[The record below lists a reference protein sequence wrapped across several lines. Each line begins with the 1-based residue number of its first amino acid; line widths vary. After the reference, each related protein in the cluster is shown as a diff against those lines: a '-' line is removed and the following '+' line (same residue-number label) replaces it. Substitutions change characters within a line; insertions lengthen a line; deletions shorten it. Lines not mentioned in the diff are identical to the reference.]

1 MEKITLNRRWI
12 LLSLIT
18 ALMLWATPL
27 LANDVCFSEADA
39 SKIVVELEKGRI
51 CEQQVVQY
59 EVSVKELS
67 IQIESLKTQVETMSK
82 KFDETMKQ
90 LETERKI
97 ASEKDKARLEE
108 IKAAGKPQWTMLFG
122 GFGAGALL
130 VGALILLL

>member
-1 MEKITLNRRWI
+1 MEKITLNRRRI

-27 LANDVCFSEADA
+27 LANEVCFTESDA

-67 IQIESLKTQVETMSK
+67 VQIESLKTQVETMSK

-108 IKAAGKPQWTMLFG
+108 IKTAGKPQWTMLFG

-130 VGALILLL
+130 IGALVLLL

>member
-1 MEKITLNRRWI
+1 LI

-27 LANDVCFSEADA
+27 QANDVCFSEGDA
-39 SKIVVELEKGRI
+39 SKIVVELERGRF

-59 EVSVKELS
+59 EVSVRELS

-82 KFDETMKQ
+82 KFDETLKQ
-90 LETERKI
+90 LEAERKI
-97 ASEKDKARLEE
+97 ADEKDKARLEE

-122 GFGAGALL
+122 GFGTGALL
-130 VGALILLL
+130 IGALVLLL

>member
-1 MEKITLNRRWI
+1 MEKIILNRRLI
-12 LLSLIT
+12 LLSLLLVSII
-18 ALMLWATPL
+18 WVTPSQ
-27 LANDVCFSEADA
+27 ANEVCFTEADA
-39 SKIVVELEKGRI
+39 SKIVVELETGPI

-67 IQIESLKTQVETMSK
+67 VQIESLKTQVETMSN

-130 VGALILLL
+130 IGALVLLL

>member
-1 MEKITLNRRWI
+1 MEKITLNRRLI

-27 LANDVCFSEADA
+27 QANDVCFSESDA

-51 CEQQVVQY
+51 CEQEVVQY
-59 EVSVKELS
+59 EVSVRELS
-67 IQIESLKTQVETMSK
+67 IQIESLKTQVDTMSK

-90 LETERKI
+90 LDTERKI
-97 ASEKDKARLEE
+97 ADEKDKARLEE

-122 GFGAGALL
+122 GFGTGALL
-130 VGALILLL
+130 IGALVLLL

>member
-1 MEKITLNRRWI
+1 MF
-12 LLSLIT
+12 
-18 ALMLWATPL
+18 WATPL
-27 LANDVCFSEADA
+27 LANDVCFTEADA

-67 IQIESLKTQVETMSK
+67 IQIESLKTQVDTMSK

-130 VGALILLL
+130 IGALVLLL

>member
-1 MEKITLNRRWI
+1 MEKITLNRRRI
-12 LLSLIT
+12 LLSLLLVSII
-18 ALMLWATPL
+18 WATPSQ
-27 LANDVCFSEADA
+27 ANDVCFTEADA

-90 LETERKI
+90 LESERKI

-108 IKAAGKPQWTMLFG
+108 IKTAGKPQWTMLFG
-122 GFGAGALL
+122 GFGAGA
-130 VGALILLL
+130 VAAIVLILLL

>member
-1 MEKITLNRRWI
+1 MEKITLNRRRI

-27 LANDVCFSEADA
+27 LANEVCFTESDA

-67 IQIESLKTQVETMSK
+67 VQIESLKTQVETMSK

-130 VGALILLL
+130 IGALVLLL

>member
-1 MEKITLNRRWI
+1 MEKITLNRRRI

-18 ALMLWATPL
+18 ALMLWATPSQ
-27 LANDVCFSEADA
+27 ANDVCFTEADA

-108 IKAAGKPQWTMLFG
+108 IKTAGKPQWSMLFG

-130 VGALILLL
+130 IGALVLLL

>member
-1 MEKITLNRRWI
+1 
-12 LLSLIT
+12 
-18 ALMLWATPL
+18 MLWATPL
-27 LANDVCFSEADA
+27 LANEVCFTESDA

-90 LETERKI
+90 LESERKI

-130 VGALILLL
+130 IGALVLLL

>member
-1 MEKITLNRRWI
+1 MI

-39 SKIVVELEKGRI
+39 SKIVVELERGRF

-67 IQIESLKTQVETMSK
+67 IQIESLKNQVETMSN

-108 IKAAGKPQWTMLFG
+108 IKTAGKPQWTMLFG

>member
-1 MEKITLNRRWI
+1 MEKITLDPRLI

-39 SKIVVELEKGRI
+39 SKIVVELERGRF
-51 CEQQVVQY
+51 CERELVQY
-59 EVSVKELS
+59 EVSVRELS

-90 LETERKI
+90 LDTERKI
-97 ASEKDKARLEE
+97 ADEKDKARLEE
-108 IKAAGKPQWTMLFG
+108 IKTAGKPQWTMLFG
-122 GFGAGALL
+122 GFGAGA
-130 VGALILLL
+130 VAAIVLILLL

>member
-1 MEKITLNRRWI
+1 MEKITLNRRLI

-27 LANDVCFSEADA
+27 QANDVCFSEADA
-39 SKIVVELEKGRI
+39 GKIVVELERGRF

-67 IQIESLKTQVETMSK
+67 VQIESLKTQVETMSK

-90 LETERKI
+90 LDTERKI
-97 ASEKDKARLEE
+97 ADEKDKARLEE

-130 VGALILLL
+130 IGALVLLL

>member
-1 MEKITLNRRWI
+1 MEKTTLNRRLI

-18 ALMLWATPL
+18 ALMLWVTPSQ
-27 LANDVCFSEADA
+27 ANDVCFTEADA

-67 IQIESLKTQVETMSK
+67 VQIESLKTQVETMSN

-108 IKAAGKPQWTMLFG
+108 IKTAGKPQWTMLCG

-130 VGALILLL
+130 IGALVLLL

>member
-1 MEKITLNRRWI
+1 MEKITLNRRLI

-27 LANDVCFSEADA
+27 QANDVCFSEADA
-39 SKIVVELEKGRI
+39 SKIVVELERGRF

-59 EVSVKELS
+59 EVSVRELS
-67 IQIESLKTQVETMSK
+67 IQIESLKTQVDTMSK
-82 KFDETMKQ
+82 KFDETLKQ
-90 LETERKI
+90 LEAERKI
-97 ASEKDKARLEE
+97 ADEKDKARLEE

-130 VGALILLL
+130 IGALVLLL

>member
-1 MEKITLNRRWI
+1 MGKIILNRRLI

-27 LANDVCFSEADA
+27 QANDVCFSEADA

-51 CEQQVVQY
+51 CEQEVVQY

-67 IQIESLKTQVETMSK
+67 IQIESLKTQVDTMSK
-82 KFDETMKQ
+82 KFDETLKQ
-90 LETERKI
+90 LDTERKI
-97 ASEKDKARLEE
+97 ADEKDKARLEE

-122 GFGAGALL
+122 GFGTGALL
-130 VGALILLL
+130 IGALVLLL

>member
-1 MEKITLNRRWI
+1 MEKITLSPRLI

-27 LANDVCFSEADA
+27 LASDVCFSEPDA
-39 SKIVVELEKGRI
+39 SKMVVELERGRV
-51 CEQQVVQY
+51 CEQQVIQY
-59 EVSVKELS
+59 EASVKELS

-97 ASEKDKARLEE
+97 ASEKDKARIEE
-108 IKAAGKPQWTMLFG
+108 IKTAGKPQWTMLFG

-130 VGALILLL
+130 IGALVLLL

>member
-1 MEKITLNRRWI
+1 M
-12 LLSLIT
+12 SLIT

-27 LANDVCFSEADA
+27 LANDVCFTETDA

-90 LETERKI
+90 LESERKI
-97 ASEKDKARLEE
+97 ADEKDKARLEE
-108 IKAAGKPQWTMLFG
+108 IKTAGKPQWTMLFG

-130 VGALILLL
+130 IGALVLLL

>member
-1 MEKITLNRRWI
+1 MEKIILNRRLI
-12 LLSLIT
+12 LLSLLLVSII
-18 ALMLWATPL
+18 WATPSQ
-27 LANDVCFSEADA
+27 ANDVCFTEADA
-39 SKIVVELEKGRI
+39 SKIVVEIERGRI
-51 CEQQVVQY
+51 CEQQVAQY

-67 IQIESLKTQVETMSK
+67 VQIESLKTQVDTMSK

-90 LETERKI
+90 LESERKI

>member
-1 MEKITLNRRWI
+1 MI

-27 LANDVCFSEADA
+27 QANDVCFTEADA
-39 SKIVVELEKGRI
+39 SKIVVELERGRI
-51 CEQQVVQY
+51 CEQQVAQY

-67 IQIESLKTQVETMSK
+67 VQIESLKTQVETMSK

-90 LETERKI
+90 LDTERKI
-97 ASEKDKARLEE
+97 ADEKDKARLEE
-108 IKAAGKPQWTMLFG
+108 IKTAGKPQWTMLFG

-130 VGALILLL
+130 IGALVLLL